1 VNVHGFTTSF
11 ERRTKMKKVVMFLV
25 ALLAAG
31 AAGFCVYKFVLK
43 K

>member
-1 VNVHGFTTSF
+1 MHGFTTSF
-11 ERRTKMKKVVMFLV
+11 ERRTNMKKFFGFLLG
-25 ALLAAG
+25 LLAVG

>member
-1 VNVHGFTTSF
+1 
-11 ERRTKMKKVVMFLV
+11 MKKVLGFLCG
-25 ALLAAG
+25 LLAIG